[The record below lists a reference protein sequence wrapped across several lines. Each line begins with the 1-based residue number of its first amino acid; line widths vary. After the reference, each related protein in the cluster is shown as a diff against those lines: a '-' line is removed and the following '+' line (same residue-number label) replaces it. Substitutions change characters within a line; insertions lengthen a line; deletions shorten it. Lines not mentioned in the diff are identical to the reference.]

1 VAGASEDGEVNHWP
15 AFVDVLTA
23 VIMVVT
29 FLLVIMSAAVMELSK
44 RTVQVMQQKINEMQQ
59 SNGQRAV
66 AGETAPTASNPA
78 NKAASRGVEG
88 MRPVQSPSDAASGS
102 SIAQLGS
109 PLMSETATNG
119 KDQLSI
125 LTRDTPDTMRITAK
139 STERPSETKGMRIT
153 TASTLLRVDFDP
165 NAVRYTDEDAAKVQS
180 FLKGAAQPGRK
191 YGIWSLV
198 SSTGAISEPMRIAY
212 YRAAATRNLLIQAG
226 IKPDDIV
233 TETRVVDPKSD
244 DANSVR
250 IVVKN

>member
-1 VAGASEDGEVNHWP
+1 MAGASEDGEVNHWP

-44 RTVQVMQQKINEMQQ
+44 RTVQVMQQKINQMQQ
-59 SNGQRAV
+59 QSERPADAQSGAAV
-66 AGETAPTASNPA
+66 SGNSAKAGMA
-78 NKAASRGVEG
+78 G
-88 MRPVQSPSDAASGS
+88 MQPVRSPSDAAAGS

-109 PLMSETATNG
+109 PLVSDAAANG

-139 STERPSETKGMRIT
+139 SMDVPVETQGMRIT

-165 NAVRYTDEDAAKVQS
+165 NAIRYTDEDAGKVQA
-180 FLKGAAQPGRK
+180 FLKGAVRPGQK

-198 SSTGAISEPMRIAY
+198 PSTGSISEPMRIAY

-226 IKPDDIV
+226 INPGDIT
-233 TETRVVDPKSD
+233 TETRVVDPKSED
-244 DANSVR
+244 GNSVR